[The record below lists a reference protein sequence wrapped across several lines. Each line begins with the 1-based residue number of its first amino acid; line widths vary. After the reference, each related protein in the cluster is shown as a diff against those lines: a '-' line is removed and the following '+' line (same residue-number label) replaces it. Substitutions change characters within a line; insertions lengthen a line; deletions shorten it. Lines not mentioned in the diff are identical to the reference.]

1 MEIGVGDFGVRDLR
15 LGLSAKQLKAELNSV
30 TISGTITDGTT
41 TLTGPATLSRA
52 DLDTIGEGRTFDN
65 RVRIFSINGYYDFDF
80 GSAFTP
86 YLGVGIGLAD
96 IENAKDNEF
105 ALNLSV
111 GVNYAITQRAYLG
124 VKGEYHRIS
133 GPTSKVGE
141 DYDTIQA
148 FSGLVIVGYRF

>member
-1 MEIGVGDFGVRDLR
+1 M
-15 LGLSAKQLKAELNSV
+15 
-30 TISGTITDGTT
+30 
-41 TLTGPATLSRA
+41 
-52 DLDTIGEGRTFDN
+52 
-65 RVRIFSINGYYDFDF
+65 RIFSINGYYDFDF

-96 IENAKDNEF
+96 IENAKDIEF

-133 GPTSKVGE
+133 GPTDKMGF

-148 FSGLVIVGYRF
+148 FSGLVTVGYRF